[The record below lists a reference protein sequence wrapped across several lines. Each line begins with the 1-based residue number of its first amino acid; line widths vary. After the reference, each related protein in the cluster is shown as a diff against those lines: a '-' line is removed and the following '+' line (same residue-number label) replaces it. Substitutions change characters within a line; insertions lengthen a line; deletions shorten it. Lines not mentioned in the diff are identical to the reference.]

1 MKLTKLVVASHNDGK
16 VAEIKALLAPLHIEV
31 QSARELRLGDV
42 EETGKTFEENA
53 KIKANALSLM
63 CGLPCLADDSGLCI
77 DALDGRPGVYSARYA
92 PDRDFKQGMEMLLKE
107 ISESGKESRKAHFS
121 CCMALACPNEKVKLK
136 AGLTAKLPKNR
147 AATKDSATIRFS
159 SPKVISKPLPNS
171 ATKSKTRFPTAAVRW
186 KNSSGK

>member
-77 DALDGRPGVYSARYA
+77 DALDGRPGVYSARYR
-92 PDRDFKQGMEMLLKE
+92 PRPRFQTRDGNVVKRNQRIRQRKPQGTFLLLH
-107 ISESGKESRKAHFS
+107 G
-121 CCMALACPNEKVKLK
+121 
-136 AGLTAKLPKNR
+136 AGLPQR
-147 AATKDSATIRFS
+147 EG
-159 SPKVISKPLPNS
+159 
-171 ATKSKTRFPTAAVRW
+171 KTV
-186 KNSSGK
+186 